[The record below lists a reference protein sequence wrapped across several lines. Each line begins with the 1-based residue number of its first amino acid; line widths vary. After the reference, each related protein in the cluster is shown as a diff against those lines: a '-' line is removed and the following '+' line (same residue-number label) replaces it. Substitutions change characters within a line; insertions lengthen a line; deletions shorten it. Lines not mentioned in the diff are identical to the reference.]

1 MIDLKSV
8 VERIC
13 ENEGF
18 KSKPYR
24 CTEGVWTLGHGITYL
39 TEEESKKIVAGRTG
53 NKHLVL
59 GEKLDWYE
67 TLPPS
72 VQGVVLEMCF
82 QLGTT
87 GMLKFK
93 KMIANMKKRD
103 WESAAEEMKDSLW
116 YRQTKNRCERLAK
129 IVAEAEK

>member
-1 MIDLKSV
+1 MDLKST

-18 KSKPYR
+18 RSKPYQ

-39 TEEESKKIVAGRTG
+39 TEDESMAIVANRTG
-53 NKHLVL
+53 NKHKGLL
-59 GEKLDWYE
+59 EQLDWYGD
-67 TLPPS
+67 LPNN

-93 KMIANMKKRD
+93 KMIANMKAKN
-103 WESAAEEMKDSLW
+103 WEGAALEMKDSRW

-129 IVAEAEK
+129 IVADTKE